1 MASRSE
7 NDHDLEYDVVIVI
20 LLTEI
25 TITRTSLVSRFEW
38 DGNQMLLSASSYKP
52 NKPAIKAGNDPPK
65 LRFNSSRQLGLR
77 DHPIINRPQ

>member
-38 DGNQMLLSASSYKP
+38 DGN
-52 NKPAIKAGNDPPK
+52 
-65 LRFNSSRQLGLR
+65 
-77 DHPIINRPQ
+77 